1 MASRRII
8 LSEKGVLE
16 KDDADFKPKDGE
28 KSDIAPAVPAYV
40 YVLIKSYMRLSSNT
54 CIGM

>member
-8 LSEKGVLE
+8 SPEKGILE
-16 KDDADFKPKDGE
+16 KDDADFKPKDGA

-40 YVLIKSYMRLSSNT
+40 AIPYKSHEYVF
-54 CIGM
+54 

>member
-1 MASRRII
+1 MS
-8 LSEKGVLE
+8 SEKGVLE

-40 YVLIKSYMRLSSNT
+40 FICLDEKSHEVVF
-54 CIGM
+54 